1 MDIDNTL
8 YSYQDSHDCAINACY
23 DLFKKQNIKELSKEV
38 FRKLYREKRNEVTE
52 RLKPQGACRSR
63 LFAFVSFF
71 EDLSSPNA
79 YLSALKFEEQYWES
93 FINSLDPS
101 KEIINYLE
109 SCKNSGISICAVSDM
124 QAHIQIK
131 KLEKL
136 NADKFIDFL
145 VTSEEVGFEKPN
157 KEIFELSLKKMNL
170 EKDQVIMIGDSLE
183 KDVIGA
189 KNFGIKGYR
198 FEA

>member
-1 MDIDNTL
+1 
-8 YSYQDSHDCAINACY
+8 
-23 DLFKKQNIKELSKEV
+23 
-38 FRKLYREKRNEVTE
+38 
-52 RLKPQGACRSR
+52 
-63 LFAFVSFF
+63 
-71 EDLSSPNA
+71 
-79 YLSALKFEEQYWES
+79 
-93 FINSLDPS
+93 
-101 KEIINYLE
+101 
-109 SCKNSGISICAVSDM
+109 M

-157 KEIFELSLKKMNL
+157 KEIFELALKKMNL